1 MWRRHFW
8 PLQRHYSTS
17 RFFIKLALP
26 NHSLMSHDFHVVV
39 PPRKIIVIT
48 APSGA
53 GKSTIVK
60 KLIRQR
66 IDLEFSISLTTRE
79 RREGEIDGKH
89 YYFVTHNEFQQ
100 RVQKGDLVEHEEV
113 YPGQYYGTL
122 RSEIERI
129 WSQRKIA
136 IFDMDVKGAENIK
149 KAYGNDALVIF
160 ISPPDKETLARRLE
174 NRNTESK
181 DSLKKRIKKAEQE
194 LAYKDKADKVVVNDD
209 FDIAFMNVKNVI
221 TNFLKKAEAHP
232 AH

>member
-1 MWRRHFW
+1 
-8 PLQRHYSTS
+8 
-17 RFFIKLALP
+17 
-26 NHSLMSHDFHVVV
+26 MSHEFHVVV
-39 PPRKIIVIT
+39 PPKKIIVIT

-53 GKSTIVK
+53 GKSTIVR
-60 KLIRQR
+60 KLIKQR

-79 RREGEIDGKH
+79 RREGEVDGKD
-89 YYFVTHNEFQQ
+89 YYFVTHNDFQQ

-149 KAYGNDALVIF
+149 KAYGKDALVIF
-160 ISPPDKETLARRLE
+160 IAPPDKETLARRLT

-194 LAYKDKADKVVVNDD
+194 LSYRDKADKVVVNDD

-221 TNFLKKAEAHP
+221 TNFLKQSEAPQGAKEFHV
-232 AH
+232 

>member
-1 MWRRHFW
+1 
-8 PLQRHYSTS
+8 
-17 RFFIKLALP
+17 
-26 NHSLMSHDFHVVV
+26 MSHDFHVVV
-39 PPRKIIVIT
+39 PPKKIIVIT

-53 GKSTIVK
+53 GKSTIVR
-60 KLIRQR
+60 KLIKQR

-79 RREGEIDGKH
+79 RREGEIDGKD
-89 YYFVTHNEFQQ
+89 YYFVTHNEFQN

-113 YPGQYYGTL
+113 YPGQFYGTL

-129 WSQRKIA
+129 WSQRRIA

-160 ISPPDKETLARRLE
+160 IAPPDKETLARRLT

-209 FDIAFMNVKNVI
+209 FDIAFMNVKNII

>member
-1 MWRRHFW
+1 
-8 PLQRHYSTS
+8 
-17 RFFIKLALP
+17 
-26 NHSLMSHDFHVVV
+26 MSHEFHVVV
-39 PPRKIIVIT
+39 PPKKIIVIT

-53 GKSTIVK
+53 GKSTIVR
-60 KLIRQR
+60 KLIKQR

-79 RREGEIDGKH
+79 RREGEIDGKD
-89 YYFVTHNEFQQ
+89 YYFVTHNDFQQ

-149 KAYGNDALVIF
+149 KAYGKDALVIF
-160 ISPPDKETLARRLE
+160 IAPPDKETLARRLT

-194 LAYKDKADKVVVNDD
+194 LSYRDKADKVVVNDD

-221 TNFLKKAEAHP
+221 TNFLKQSEAPQGAKEFHV
-232 AH
+232 

>member
-1 MWRRHFW
+1 
-8 PLQRHYSTS
+8 
-17 RFFIKLALP
+17 
-26 NHSLMSHDFHVVV
+26 MSHDFHVVV